1 MTGPDDALSLIA
13 PTGWNRKDA
22 MSEITI
28 HLPGGSSAA
37 WKPGTAVRDI
47 LAGWKKASLKSAVA
61 AKVNGVKVDLS
72 FPVKEDA
79 DVEPI
84 DIGTKEGLDILRH
97 SISHVMAQAVQAS
110 FAGVKVSIGP
120 SIEDGFYY
128 DFDYS
133 ETFTPEDLQK
143 IEKKMWEIVEADLPF
158 IRREVSREEA
168 VELFRKKG
176 ESYKV
181 ELLNDLP
188 EDVKEVSLYIDGDYV
203 DLCRGPHIPST
214 KMIKAFKLMSVAG
227 AYWRGDEKNKMLQ
240 RIYGTGFATEKEL
253 KDYLNFLEEAK
264 RRDHRKLGKELD
276 LFQVNDD
283 VGPGL
288 VIFHPK
294 GALLRTIIED
304 WERKEHLKRGYDIVQ
319 GPQILRGDLWKKS
332 GHFDHYR
339 EFMYFTEV
347 EGQLYGIKPM
357 NCIAHMMIYK
367 SKIRSYRDLPIRY
380 FELGTVHRHEKTGVL
395 HGLLRVRQFT
405 QDDAHIL
412 CTPEQLNSEITAIAD
427 FVGYAMKIF
436 GFDYEVELST
446 RPEKSIGSDED
457 WNMATAALEA
467 SLKDN
472 RMAYEVNVGDGAFY
486 GPKIDFKL
494 KDALKRKWQ
503 CATIQCDFTLPERFD
518 LSYIG
523 PDGEKHR
530 PVMLHRVILG
540 AIERFMGVLIEHY
553 AGAFP
558 LWLSPVQAVLVTVT
572 DNQIPYGEKVFRQLL
587 DAGIRVEKDFRNE
600 KLGYKIR
607 EAQMQKI
614 PFMLVMGDK
623 EVESAKVSPRQ
634 RDGKNLGPMDPDA
647 FIALVRDK
655 CSRYE

>member
-1 MTGPDDALSLIA
+1 MTKTIRVSFPDGRTAEFE
-13 PTGWNRKDA
+13 TGT
-22 MSEITI
+22 M
-28 HLPGGSSAA
+28 
-37 WKPGTAVRDI
+37 VRDV
-47 LAGWKKASLKSAVA
+47 LAGWQEDSLKSAVA
-61 AKVNGVKVDLS
+61 ARVNGTPVDLS
-72 FPVKEDA
+72 SRLHGDA
-79 DVEPI
+79 SVEPI
-84 DIGTKEGLDILRH
+84 DVSSEEGLGILRH
-97 SISHVMAQAVQAS
+97 STSHVMAQAVQET
-110 FAGVKVSIGP
+110 FPGVKVSIGP
-120 SIEDGFYY
+120 SIEEGFYY

-133 ETFTPEDLQK
+133 EAFTIADLEK
-143 IEKKMWEIVEADLPF
+143 IEKRMQEIVDADLPF
-158 IRREVSREEA
+158 IRRDVTREEA
-168 VELFRKKG
+168 VKIFSEKG
-176 ESYKV
+176 EPYKV

-188 EDVKEVSLYIDGDYV
+188 ADVTTVSLYSQGDYV

-214 KMIKAFKLMSVAG
+214 GMIKAFKLMNVAG

-240 RIYGTGFATEKEL
+240 RIYGTAFATEKEL
-253 KDYLNFLEEAK
+253 EEYLKFLEEAK
-264 RRDHRKLGKELD
+264 RRDHRRLGKELD
-276 LFQVNDD
+276 LFQINDD

-294 GALLRTIIED
+294 GALLRTVIED
-304 WERKEHLKRGYDIVQ
+304 WERREHLKRGYDIVQ
-319 GPQILRGDLWKKS
+319 GPQILRGDMWKKS

-367 SKIRSYRDLPIRY
+367 SKIRSYRDLPLRY

-412 CTPEQLNSEITAIAD
+412 CTPEQLNSEILAIAD
-427 FVGYAMKIF
+427 FVDYAMNIF

-446 RPEKSIGSDED
+446 RPENSIGSDED
-457 WNMATAALEA
+457 WEMATNALEA
-467 SLKDN
+467 ALKGKKMVYD
-472 RMAYEVNVGDGAFY
+472 VNVGDGAFY

-523 PDGEKHR
+523 TDGEKHR

-558 LWLSPVQAVLVTVT
+558 VWLSPVQAILLTVT
-572 DNQIPYGEKVFRQLL
+572 DNQIPYGETVYQKLL
-587 DAGIRVEKDFRNE
+587 DSGVRVGKDFRNE

-614 PFMLVMGDK
+614 PYMLVVGDR
-623 EVESAKVSPRQ
+623 EVESATVSPRQ
-634 RDGKNLGPMDPDA
+634 RDGKNIGPMTPEA
-647 FIALVRDK
+647 FIALVQEK
-655 CSRYE
+655 CAGHE